1 METNKCYKFNQ
12 QEQIMNNPNT
22 AIVTQK
28 DFDTLPLF
36 LSKQSDNEIDFNDN
50 DTVSG
55 IVYVCIGGED
65 DWIGLDFKANINKS
79 YMKGELWRD
88 SWGTH
93 TISTPS
99 VEIDDVSNIT
109 VSYNDS
115 NVGNIDYKSR
125 IDDIN
130 KLISDF
136 IYTQELTVESKHNA
150 YTTYNV

>member
-1 METNKCYKFNQ
+1 MKP
-12 QEQIMNNPNT
+12 I
-22 AIVTQK
+22 TQSE
-28 DFDTLPLF
+28 FDVATLF
-36 LSKQSDNEIDFNDN
+36 LSKRADHEIDFINDS
-50 DTVSG
+50 DVEG
-55 IVYVCIGGED
+55 VIYIAIGSED
-65 DWIGLDFKANINKS
+65 EWIGFNFKADITKS
-79 YMKGELWRD
+79 YTAGELWKD
-88 SWGTH
+88 VWGVH
-93 TISTPS
+93 CIDTPT